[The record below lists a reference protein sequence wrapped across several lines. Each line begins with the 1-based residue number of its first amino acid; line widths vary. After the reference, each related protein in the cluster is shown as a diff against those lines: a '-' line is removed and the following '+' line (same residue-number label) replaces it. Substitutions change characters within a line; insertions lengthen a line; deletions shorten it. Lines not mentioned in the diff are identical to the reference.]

1 MKLDKKEQ
9 ENNSVDSM
17 RSIVSSLSQSIDK
30 VSEIDKK
37 ISYASLIEK
46 FHNTYQ
52 FCNNDLNKFD
62 LLLRKGVYL
71 YEHMDNGKDL
81 KKNHYLIKNHFI
93 VN

>member
-1 MKLDKKEQ
+1 M
-9 ENNSVDSM
+9 
-17 RSIVSSLSQSIDK
+17 
-30 VSEIDKK
+30 
-37 ISYASLIEK
+37 SYASLIEK

-81 KKNHYLIKNHFI
+81 KKNH
-93 VN
+93 